1 MGNQWETK
9 RKEDKDVML
18 FHVLSEE
25 ITERMAIISS
35 EDKRASELAHDSS
48 HLGLIIFLP
57 PIFVTPPEHPM
68 PLL

>member
-1 MGNQWETK
+1 
-9 RKEDKDVML
+9 ML